1 MRRILRLAALLA
13 PLLGV
18 KITPKLYGALAK
30 LFWFYAPAKNI
41 LKANFKRAGIS
52 ASPELISETVR
63 NFGRYL
69 SELFSVLGKSE
80 SLSFL
85 RGEVDIDSLKKTHE
99 SGRGAFALSP
109 HFGNW
114 EVGALILGEEFGGIS
129 VIIRT
134 TGDKWLDERIKICRG
149 RNRLFDVSKGVRP
162 ILRALE
168 EKAIVAAAVDEP
180 RSKGVEVKFMGAN
193 IFFPSAIFRMAEE
206 TDSALIP
213 VRCKRSHEGK
223 ITVKSYEEVRTPQE
237 LADIFEEWIREEPTQ
252 WMLMERL
259 E

>member
-1 MRRILRLAALLA
+1 
-13 PLLGV
+13 V
-18 KITPKLYGALAK
+18 
-30 LFWFYAPAKNI
+30 
-41 LKANFKRAGIS
+41 
-52 ASPELISETVR
+52 
-63 NFGRYL
+63 
-69 SELFSVLGKSE
+69 
-80 SLSFL
+80 
-85 RGEVDIDSLKKTHE
+85 
-99 SGRGAFALSP
+99 
-109 HFGNW
+109 
-114 EVGALILGEEFGGIS
+114 
-129 VIIRT
+129 
-134 TGDKWLDERIKICRG
+134 DERIKICRG

-237 LADIFEEWIREEPTQ
+237 LADIFEEWIREEPEQ
-252 WMLMERL
+252 WMLMESL